1 MSRALRLD
9 DDLVAH
15 AEAEGRLS
23 KRSPPKQVE
32 YWADLGRRL
41 AEMLSPMDL
50 VALTQGIVRIRVD
63 PLDTGPIDP
72 AEVFADV
79 DRQREQGGSKAVL
92 TQAPF
97 YYEACARQPGLL
109 DRVSA
114 DGQRQTG
121 YFREGQFVVQS

>member
-9 DDLVAH
+9 DELVAH

-50 VALTQGIVRIRVD
+50 IALTQGIVRVRVD
-63 PLDTGPIDP
+63 SLDAEWIDP
-72 AEVFADV
+72 DAVFAEV
-79 DRQREQGGSKAVL
+79 DRQRELGGTNAEL

-97 YYEACARQPGLL
+97 YYEASAR
-109 DRVSA
+109 
-114 DGQRQTG
+114 
-121 YFREGQFVVQS
+121 

>member
-15 AEAEGRLS
+15 AEAEGRLA

-41 AEMLSPMDL
+41 AETLSPMDL
-50 VALTQGIVRIRVD
+50 IALTQGVVRIRVD
-63 PLDTGPIDP
+63 PLDAGAVDP
-72 AEVFADV
+72 DEVFADV
-79 DRQREQGGSKAVL
+79 DRQREQGGAKTAL

-97 YYEACARQPGLL
+97 YYEASARRPGLL
-109 DRVSA
+109 DRVAA

-121 YFREGQFVVQS
+121 YFRDGQFVVHS